1 MSSKAGDRR
10 AHRGIFGV
18 SELHD
23 SDEDFE
29 IPPRSGDL
37 PPGGHGRGPGP
48 ARSVLMGP
56 RADLE
61 EEYDPDATDQD
72 S

>member
-18 SELHD
+18 SELPD
-23 SDEDFE
+23 SDADIE

-37 PPGGHGRGPGP
+37 APGGHGRGPGP

-56 RADLE
+56 LE
-61 EEYDPDATDQD
+61 QEYDPDATDQD